1 MTNFQEGRMNRARIT
16 GTGMYVPEKVVTNF
30 DLEKLMDTSDAWIR
44 ERAGIVERRFVDS
57 EIGPA
62 GLSHEAAKMAL
73 ENAKLEPNDIEF
85 IIFATLSPEYQFPGS
100 GVLLQEKLGLP
111 GIPALDVRN
120 QCTGFIYGLSVADQF
135 IKTGMYKRIMV
146 VGAEIHSTGLDM
158 TTRGRDLAVLFGDGA
173 GVAIVEPSNDP
184 DRGIVS
190 SHLHADGRF
199 AKELYAENPG
209 GLHIPC
215 LTHEMIDE
223 GSIYPFMNGRQ
234 VFKHAVVKFCQAIEE
249 CITANNI
256 SPDKVKLVIPH
267 QANQRITEAVA
278 NRFGYSMDRVFSNI
292 HKYGNTTAASIPI
305 AIHEA
310 LTEGKIEEG
319 DYIVLVAFGSGFTWG
334 SILLRW

>member
-1 MTNFQEGRMNRARIT
+1 MNRSRIV

-30 DLEKLMDTSDAWIR
+30 DLEKLMDTSDQWIR
-44 ERAGIVERRFVDS
+44 ERAGIVERRFVDR
-57 EIGPA
+57 EIGVA
-62 GLSHEAAKMAL
+62 GLANEAAKMAL
-73 ENAKLEPNDIEF
+73 KDAGLEPKDIDF

-120 QCTGFIYGLSVADQF
+120 QCTGFIYALSVADQY

-173 GVAIVEPSNDP
+173 GVAIVEPSDDP
-184 DRGIVS
+184 DMGILS

-199 AKELYAENPG
+199 ARELFAENPG
-209 GLHIPC
+209 GLHIPR

-223 GSIYPFMNGRQ
+223 GSIYPYMNGRQ
-234 VFKHAVVKFCQAIEE
+234 VFKHAVVRFCEAIQE
-249 CITANNI
+249 CLDANNV
-256 SPDKVKLVIPH
+256 PPEQVKMVIPH

-278 NRFGYSMDRVFSNI
+278 HRFGFSMDRVFSNI

-305 AIHEA
+305 ALHEA
-310 LTEGKIEEG
+310 VTEGKIERG
-319 DYIVLVAFGSGFTWG
+319 DYVVLVAFGSGFTWG
-334 SILLRW
+334 SVLMRW